1 MFDYKKFQICC
12 LEYGKTEADVARSI
26 GISRAAITGWKK
38 GSQPSAASIKKLANY
53 FDASVEYF
61 MDDSEEVA
69 IGSSEVDEMRE
80 ELLTNQ
86 NLRMLLSASR
96 NLNEDDIQQL
106 IALAE
111 RMNRE

>member
-38 GSQPSAASIKKLANY
+38 GSQPSAASIKKLAKY

-61 MDDSEEVA
+61 MQEKDEATVE
-69 IGSSEVDEMRE
+69 SSEVDEMRE
-80 ELLTNQ
+80 ELLKNQ
-86 NLRMLLSASR
+86 DLRMLLSASR
-96 NLNEDDIQQL
+96 NLNEDDIRQL
-106 IALAE
+106 IALAD

>member
-12 LEYGKTEADVARSI
+12 LEYGQTEADVARSI

-38 GSQPSAASIKKLANY
+38 GSQPSAASIKKLAKH

-61 MDDSEEVA
+61 MQEKDEATVE
-69 IGSSEVDEMRE
+69 SSEVDEMRE

-86 NLRMLLSASR
+86 DLRMLLSASR
-96 NLNEDDIQQL
+96 NLDAEDIRQL
-106 IALAE
+106 VALAE